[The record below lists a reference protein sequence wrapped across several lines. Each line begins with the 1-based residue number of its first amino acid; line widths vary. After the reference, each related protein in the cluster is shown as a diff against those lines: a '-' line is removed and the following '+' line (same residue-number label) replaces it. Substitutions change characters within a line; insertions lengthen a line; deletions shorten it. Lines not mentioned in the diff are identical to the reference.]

1 MHTEPG
7 TDSGHQ
13 RSQRQDRP
21 VNRLSAF
28 DQVQRLRADEVTE
41 SNQREKLQSV
51 ATRTSDGLYL
61 VPRFVE

>member
-1 MHTEPG
+1 MQAVDTHEV
-7 TDSGHQ
+7 
-13 RSQRQDRP
+13 RP
-21 VNRLSAF
+21 LATPF

-51 ATRTSDGLYL
+51 ATRTSDGRYL